1 MNRTKKAISD
11 AFWRLLEEKPYN
23 KITVQNIVECCQINR
38 NTFYYHF
45 QDIPALT
52 EHTIKKWTEQV
63 INNNCEF
70 GEPIHCITLMVQ
82 EFIRRKSAFIHLYRS
97 SRREAFMRYLN
108 EISLHAVQFYV
119 DNTTEDV
126 NISPEDKA
134 VFIRYYKCTLAGV
147 VLDWLDTGA
156 SYDLL
161 DFCERI
167 CHSFEGSGRRAFL
180 KQIQGA

>member
-1 MNRTKKAISD
+1 
-11 AFWRLLEEKPYN
+11 
-23 KITVQNIVECCQINR
+23 
-38 NTFYYHF
+38 
-45 QDIPALT
+45 
-52 EHTIKKWTEQV
+52 
-63 INNNCEF
+63 
-70 GEPIHCITLMVQ
+70 
-82 EFIRRKSAFIHLYRS
+82 
-97 SRREAFMRYLN
+97 MRYLN

-167 CHSFEGSGRRAFL
+167 CQSFEGSGRRAFL